1 MNSSTSPAGPPTN
14 TDRFGDLDSLRGIA
28 AVSVMIFHYS
38 TFLRTQ
44 IPGFPVLGLGLSSV
58 AGFFMISGFVISMTA
73 EKHTFRGFARNR
85 AVRIFPTF
93 WLCLALT
100 LILVPLLGVPAFFSG
115 RQIAF
120 NASMLPSFFFVKSI
134 DDVYWT
140 LEVELSFYVAIAVLI
155 AAGWLRWTERLVIIG
170 LVLFVGVN
178 VAFWGG
184 WNPAW
189 PTALKLALVPL
200 FVSGFYTQAP
210 LLLAGMLFFRVKQ
223 SGFTPTRIALLG
235 LCAAGIFLTYIPS
248 DGVIILLIFGLFARV
263 ATTGIKILSHS
274 ALRFLGLISYPLYLV
289 HHNIGQALLGD
300 LVPIMPAFLAMIVTA
315 VLILMLAAAIHLAFE
330 RPVTRWL
337 KSKLSPRKPAQVDSG
352 TLATPV
358 DSLGPIGGPGTT
370 SFGDNLH
377 F

>member
-1 MNSSTSPAGPPTN
+1 
-14 TDRFGDLDSLRGIA
+14 
-28 AVSVMIFHYS
+28 MIFHYS
-38 TFLRTQ
+38 TFLRAQ
-44 IPGFPVLGLGLSSV
+44 IPSFPVLGLGLSSV

-73 EKHTFRGFARNR
+73 EQHTFWGFARNR

-100 LILVPLLGVPAFFSG
+100 LGLVPLLGVPAYFPG

-140 LEVELSFYVAIAVLI
+140 LEVELSFYCAIAILI
-155 AAGWLRWTERLVIIG
+155 AAGWLRWTERLVIVG
-170 LVLFVGVN
+170 LVLFVAVN

-184 WNPAW
+184 WNPNW
-189 PTALKLALVPL
+189 PTAMKLILVPL

-223 SGFTPTRIALLG
+223 SGFTPTRIVLLV
-235 LCAAGIFLTYIPS
+235 LCAAGPFLTYLPS
-248 DGVIILLIFGLFARV
+248 DAAIILLIFGLFARV
-263 ATTGIKILSHS
+263 ATTGIKILNHGS
-274 ALRFLGLISYPLYLV
+274 LKFLGLISYPLYLV

-300 LVPIMPAFLAMIVTA
+300 LVQLMPPWLAMIVTA
-315 VLILMLAAAIHLAFE
+315 ILILMLASAIHLVFE

-337 KSKLSPRKPAQVDSG
+337 KAKLSPRRPARIDPG
-352 TLATPV
+352 TPASPV
-358 DSLGPIGGPGTT
+358 DPLGPIGGPGPT
-370 SFGDNLH
+370 SLGDTLH

>member
-1 MNSSTSPAGPPTN
+1 VNSSTSPAGTPTN
-14 TDRFGDLDSLRGIA
+14 SERFGDLDSLRGIA

-38 TFLRTQ
+38 TFLRTR
-44 IPGFPVLGLGLSSV
+44 IPSFPVLGLGLSSV

-73 EKHTFRGFARNR
+73 EKHTFWGFVRNR

-100 LILVPLLGVPAFFSG
+100 LVLVPLLGVPAYFSAH
-115 RQIAF
+115 QIAF

-140 LEVELSFYVAIAVLI
+140 LEVELSFYCAIAILI
-155 AAGWLRWTERLVIIG
+155 AVGWLRWTERLVSVG
-170 LVLFVGVN
+170 LILFVAVN
-178 VAFWGG
+178 AAFWGG

-189 PTALKLALVPL
+189 PTSVKLMLVPL

-223 SGFTPTRIALLG
+223 SGFTPTRIVLLI
-235 LCAAGIFLTYIPS
+235 LCAAGPFLTYVPS
-248 DGVIILLIFGLFARV
+248 DGVIIILIFGLFARV
-263 ATTGIKILSHS
+263 ATTGIKILNHS
-274 ALRFLGLISYPLYLV
+274 SLKFLGLISYPLYLV
-289 HHNIGQALLGD
+289 HHNIGQALLGE
-300 LVPIMPAFLAMIVTA
+300 LVQVMPAFLALIVTA
-315 VLILMLAAAIHLAFE
+315 ILILMLASVIHLVFE

-337 KSKLSPRKPAQVDSG
+337 KSKLSPRKPARIDAG
-352 TLATPV
+352 TPADPV
-358 DSLGPIGGPGTT
+358 APLGPLGGPGPT
-370 SFGDNLH
+370 SIGTNLH